1 LRVSIGWRVSTIN
14 KASLS
19 VVIKPCYQTQQ
30 LSLTENNFP
39 FLILQKKQ
47 FFEKVTFSTGSLCA
61 RSRSTPMNVKAIDHI
76 VLTVKDID
84 ATCAFY
90 ARVLGMSV
98 ITFGGGRRALSFG
111 AQKINLH
118 QSGREFEPKAKK
130 PTPGSADLCFVTS
143 MSVSD
148 VVEHLRACGV
158 ELLEGPVQRT
168 GAVGPIM
175 SVYFRDPDGNLIE
188 VSAYEGA

>member
-1 LRVSIGWRVSTIN
+1 LAEKTIL
-14 KASLS
+14 K
-19 VVIKPCYQTQQ
+19 
-30 LSLTENNFP
+30 
-39 FLILQKKQ
+39 
-47 FFEKVTFSTGSLCA
+47 KVTFLTGSLGT

-98 ITFGGGRRALSFG
+98 ITFAGDRRALSFG

-143 MSVSD
+143 MDVSD
-148 VVEHLRACGV
+148 VVEHLRTCGV

-168 GAVGPIM
+168 GALGPIM

-188 VSAYEGA
+188 VSAYEGV